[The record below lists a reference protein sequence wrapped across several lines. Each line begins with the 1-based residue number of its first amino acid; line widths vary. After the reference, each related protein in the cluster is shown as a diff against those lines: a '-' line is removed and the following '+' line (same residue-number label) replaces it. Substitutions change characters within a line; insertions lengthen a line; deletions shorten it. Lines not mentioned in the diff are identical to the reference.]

1 MSKRKKGKT
10 MVSLKKTEIPKTPQY
25 QEINSDT
32 EVEFISEGIGF
43 EDVVEFENLNKG
55 EEEMNRKIRDKRN
68 HNEEIMNS
76 REVKG
81 KNISDKIAQKGE
93 EKMENNY
100 AAMNNNDIKEEKYIT
115 ISEDKLKQLIEEE
128 VKKEINK
135 KEDELPKPQVE
146 IIDEVDTEED
156 LNEDEKN
163 KEEEEVII
171 NKIDNKTKAKTLIKG
186 IAVFAGSICLGY
198 FVGKMAKGTVEEIQ
212 KEAIESASIGIKEFI

>member
-10 MVSLKKTEIPKTPQY
+10 VVSLKKTETRETPQY

-68 HNEEIMNS
+68 HNEKIMNS
-76 REVKG
+76 REKEE
-81 KNISDKIAQKGE
+81 KNINDKITQKGE

-100 AAMNNNDIKEEKYIT
+100 AAMNNNDIEENKYVTKEELTKI
-115 ISEDKLKQLIEEE
+115 IKE
-128 VKKEINK
+128 VIQKEIK
-135 KEDELPKPQVE
+135 GEEDLPNPQPQVE
-146 IIDEVDTEED
+146 IIDEVDIEED
-156 LNEDEKN
+156 LDKEN
-163 KEEEEVII
+163 KEEEVVI

-198 FVGKMAKGTVEEIQ
+198 FVGKMAKGTVEGIQ
-212 KEAIESASIGIKEFI
+212 KEAIESASIVKEFI

>member
-10 MVSLKKTEIPKTPQY
+10 VVSLKKIETPETPQY

-68 HNEEIMNS
+68 HNEKIMNS
-76 REVKG
+76 REKEE
-81 KNISDKIAQKGE
+81 KNINNKITKKGE

-100 AAMNNNDIKEEKYIT
+100 AAMNNNDIEENKYVTKEELTKI
-115 ISEDKLKQLIEEE
+115 IKE
-128 VKKEINK
+128 VIQKEIK
-135 KEDELPKPQVE
+135 GEEDLPNPQPQVE
-146 IIDEVDTEED
+146 IIDEVDVEED
-156 LNEDEKN
+156 LDKEN
-163 KEEEEVII
+163 KEEKDVII

-212 KEAIESASIGIKEFI
+212 KEAIESASIGIKEFM

>member
-10 MVSLKKTEIPKTPQY
+10 MVSLKKTEIPETSQY

-76 REVKG
+76 REVKD

>member
-10 MVSLKKTEIPKTPQY
+10 MVSLKKTEIPETPQY

-43 EDVVEFENLNKG
+43 EDVVEFENLNK
-55 EEEMNRKIRDKRN
+55 EEEGMNRKIRDKRN

-76 REVKG
+76 REVKD

-198 FVGKMAKGTVEEIQ
+198 FVGKMAKGTVEGIQ
-212 KEAIESASIGIKEFI
+212 KEAIESASIVKEFI

>member
-1 MSKRKKGKT
+1 
-10 MVSLKKTEIPKTPQY
+10 
-25 QEINSDT
+25 
-32 EVEFISEGIGF
+32 
-43 EDVVEFENLNKG
+43 
-55 EEEMNRKIRDKRN
+55 MNRKIRDKRN

-76 REVKG
+76 REVKD

-171 NKIDNKTKAKTLIKG
+171 NKIDNKAKTLIKG

-198 FVGKMAKGTVEEIQ
+198 FVGKMVKGTVEGIQ
-212 KEAIESASIGIKEFI
+212 KEAIESASIVKEFI

>member
-1 MSKRKKGKT
+1 
-10 MVSLKKTEIPKTPQY
+10 
-25 QEINSDT
+25 
-32 EVEFISEGIGF
+32 
-43 EDVVEFENLNKG
+43 
-55 EEEMNRKIRDKRN
+55 
-68 HNEEIMNS
+68 
-76 REVKG
+76 
-81 KNISDKIAQKGE
+81 
-93 EKMENNY
+93 MENNY

-212 KEAIESASIGIKEFI
+212 KEAIESASIGIKEFM

>member
-10 MVSLKKTEIPKTPQY
+10 MVSLKKTEIPETPQY

-43 EDVVEFENLNKG
+43 EDVVEFENLNKE

-76 REVKG
+76 REVKD

>member
-1 MSKRKKGKT
+1 MSKKKR
-10 MVSLKKTEIPKTPQY
+10 MVSLKKTKIPETPQY

-32 EVEFISEGIGF
+32 EVEFISEGIGL
-43 EDVVEFENLNKG
+43 EDLVKIEG
-55 EEEMNRKIRDKRN
+55 EENEMNRKIINKRN
-68 HNEEIMNS
+68 HNEKIMNS
-76 REVKG
+76 REKEE

-198 FVGKMAKGTVEEIQ
+198 FVGKMAKGTVEGIQ
-212 KEAIESASIGIKEFI
+212 KEAIESASIVKEFI

>member
-1 MSKRKKGKT
+1 MSKKKR
-10 MVSLKKTEIPKTPQY
+10 MVSLKKTKIPETPQY

-76 REVKG
+76 REVKD
-81 KNISDKIAQKGE
+81 KSISDKIAQKGE

-146 IIDEVDTEED
+146 IIDEADVEEN
-156 LNEDEKN
+156 LDEENK
-163 KEEEEVII
+163 KEEEVVI

-212 KEAIESASIGIKEFI
+212 KEAIESASIVKEFI

>member
-1 MSKRKKGKT
+1 MSKKKR
-10 MVSLKKTEIPKTPQY
+10 MVSLKKTKNPEIPQY

-32 EVEFISEGIGF
+32 DVEFISDGIGF
-43 EDVVEFENLNKG
+43 EDVVEFEDLNKG
-55 EEEMNRKIRDKRN
+55 EEGMNRKTRNKRN

-76 REVKG
+76 REVKD

-146 IIDEVDTEED
+146 IIDEADVEEN
-156 LNEDEKN
+156 LDEEN
-163 KEEEEVII
+163 KEEEEVVI

-212 KEAIESASIGIKEFI
+212 KEAIESASIGIKEFM

>member
-10 MVSLKKTEIPKTPQY
+10 MVSLKKTEIPETPQY

-76 REVKG
+76 REVKD

-128 VKKEINK
+128 AKKEINK

-212 KEAIESASIGIKEFI
+212 KEAIESASIGIKEFM

>member
-1 MSKRKKGKT
+1 MSKKKR
-10 MVSLKKTEIPKTPQY
+10 MVSLKETKNPETPKY

-32 EVEFISEGIGF
+32 DVEFISEGIGF
-43 EDVVEFENLNKG
+43 EDVVEFEDLNKG
-55 EEEMNRKIRDKRN
+55 EKGMNRKTRNKRN
-68 HNEEIMNS
+68 YNEEIMNS
-76 REVKG
+76 REVKE

>member
-10 MVSLKKTEIPKTPQY
+10 MVSLKKTEIPETPQY

-76 REVKG
+76 REVKD
-81 KNISDKIAQKGE
+81 KSISDKIAQKGE

-163 KEEEEVII
+163 KEEEEVVI

-186 IAVFAGSICLGY
+186 IAVFVGSICLGY
-198 FVGKMAKGTVEEIQ
+198 FVGKMAKGTVEGIQ
-212 KEAIESASIGIKEFI
+212 KEAIESASIVKEFI

>member
-10 MVSLKKTEIPKTPQY
+10 VVSLKKTETPETPQY

-68 HNEEIMNS
+68 HNEKIMNS
-76 REVKG
+76 REKEE
-81 KNISDKIAQKGE
+81 KNINDKITRKGE

-100 AAMNNNDIKEEKYIT
+100 AAMNNNDIEENKYVTKEELTKI
-115 ISEDKLKQLIEEE
+115 IKE
-128 VKKEINK
+128 VIQKEIK
-135 KEDELPKPQVE
+135 GEEDLPNPQPQLE
-146 IIDEVDTEED
+146 IIDEVDIEED
-156 LNEDEKN
+156 LDKEN
-163 KEEEEVII
+163 KEEEVVI

-212 KEAIESASIGIKEFI
+212 KEAIESASIVKEFI

>member
-1 MSKRKKGKT
+1 MSKKKR
-10 MVSLKKTEIPKTPQY
+10 MVSLKETKNPQTPKY

-32 EVEFISEGIGF
+32 DVEFISEGIGF
-43 EDVVEFENLNKG
+43 EDVVEFEDLNKG
-55 EEEMNRKIRDKRN
+55 EKGMNRKTRNKRN
-68 HNEEIMNS
+68 YNEEIMNS
-76 REVKG
+76 REVKE

-163 KEEEEVII
+163 KEEEVII

>member
-10 MVSLKKTEIPKTPQY
+10 VVSLKKTETSETPQY

-32 EVEFISEGIGF
+32 EVEFISEGIGL
-43 EDVVEFENLNKG
+43 EDFVKIEG
-55 EEEMNRKIRDKRN
+55 EENEMNRKIRDKRN
-68 HNEEIMNS
+68 HNEKIMNS
-76 REVKG
+76 REKEE
-81 KNISDKIAQKGE
+81 KNISDKIITKKGE

-212 KEAIESASIGIKEFI
+212 KEAIESASIVKEFI

>member
-1 MSKRKKGKT
+1 MSKKKR
-10 MVSLKKTEIPKTPQY
+10 MVSLKKTKIPETPQY

-68 HNEEIMNS
+68 HNEKIMNS
-76 REVKG
+76 REVKD
-81 KNISDKIAQKGE
+81 KSISDKIAQKGE

-212 KEAIESASIGIKEFI
+212 KEAIESASIGIKEFM

>member
-1 MSKRKKGKT
+1 MKRKKGKT
-10 MVSLKKTEIPKTPQY
+10 LVSLKKTEIPETPQY
-25 QEINSDT
+25 QEINSNT

-76 REVKG
+76 REVKD
-81 KNISDKIAQKGE
+81 KNISDKITQKGE

-100 AAMNNNDIKEEKYIT
+100 AAMNNSDIKEEKYIT

-163 KEEEEVII
+163 KEEEKVII

>member
-10 MVSLKKTEIPKTPQY
+10 VVSLKKTETPETPQY

-68 HNEEIMNS
+68 NNEEIMNS
-76 REVKG
+76 REVKD
-81 KNISDKIAQKGE
+81 KSISDKIAQKGE

-198 FVGKMAKGTVEEIQ
+198 FVGKMAKGTVEGIQ
-212 KEAIESASIGIKEFI
+212 KEAIESASIVKEFI

>member
-10 MVSLKKTEIPKTPQY
+10 MVSLKKTEIPETSQY

-76 REVKG
+76 REVKD
-81 KNISDKIAQKGE
+81 KNISDKITQKGE

-115 ISEDKLKQLIEEE
+115 INEDKLKQLIEEE

-212 KEAIESASIGIKEFI
+212 KEAIESASIGIKEFM

>member
-10 MVSLKKTEIPKTPQY
+10 VVSLKKTETPETTQY

-43 EDVVEFENLNKG
+43 EDVVEFEDLNKG
-55 EEEMNRKIRDKRN
+55 EEGMNRKTRNKRN

-76 REVKG
+76 REVKD
-81 KNISDKIAQKGE
+81 KSISDKIAQKGE

-100 AAMNNNDIKEEKYIT
+100 AAMNNNDIEENKYVTKEELTKI
-115 ISEDKLKQLIEEE
+115 IKE
-128 VKKEINK
+128 VIQKEIK
-135 KEDELPKPQVE
+135 GEEDLPNPQPQVE
-146 IIDEVDTEED
+146 IIDEVDVEED
-156 LNEDEKN
+156 LDKEN
-163 KEEEEVII
+163 KEEKDVII

-212 KEAIESASIGIKEFI
+212 KEAIESASIGIKEFM

>member
-1 MSKRKKGKT
+1 MSKKKR
-10 MVSLKKTEIPKTPQY
+10 MVSLKKTKIPETPQY

-76 REVKG
+76 REVKD
-81 KNISDKIAQKGE
+81 KSISDKIAQKGE

-156 LNEDEKN
+156 LNEEN
-163 KEEEEVII
+163 KEEEEVVI

-212 KEAIESASIGIKEFI
+212 KEAIESASIGIKEFM

>member
-1 MSKRKKGKT
+1 MSKKKR
-10 MVSLKKTEIPKTPQY
+10 MVSLKKTKIPETPQY

-76 REVKG
+76 REVKD
-81 KNISDKIAQKGE
+81 KNVSDKIAQKGE

-156 LNEDEKN
+156 LDKEN

>member
-1 MSKRKKGKT
+1 MSKKKR
-10 MVSLKKTEIPKTPQY
+10 MVSLKETKNPETPQY

-32 EVEFISEGIGF
+32 DVEFISEGIGF
-43 EDVVEFENLNKG
+43 EDVVEFEDLNKG
-55 EEEMNRKIRDKRN
+55 EEGMNRKTRNKRN
-68 HNEEIMNS
+68 YNEEIMNS
-76 REVKG
+76 REVKE

-100 AAMNNNDIKEEKYIT
+100 AAMNNNDIEENKYVTKEELTKI
-115 ISEDKLKQLIEEE
+115 IKE
-128 VKKEINK
+128 VIQKEINK

-212 KEAIESASIGIKEFI
+212 KEAIESASIGIKEFM

>member
-10 MVSLKKTEIPKTPQY
+10 VVSLKKTETPETPQY

-68 HNEEIMNS
+68 HNEKIMNS
-76 REVKG
+76 REKEE
-81 KNISDKIAQKGE
+81 KNINDKITQKGE

-100 AAMNNNDIKEEKYIT
+100 AAMNNNDIEENKYVTKEELTKI
-115 ISEDKLKQLIEEE
+115 IKE
-128 VKKEINK
+128 VIQKEIK
-135 KEDELPKPQVE
+135 GEEDLPNPQPQVE
-146 IIDEVDTEED
+146 IIDEVDIEED
-156 LNEDEKN
+156 LDKEN
-163 KEEEEVII
+163 KEEEVVI

-198 FVGKMAKGTVEEIQ
+198 FVGKMAKGTVEGIQ
-212 KEAIESASIGIKEFI
+212 KEAIESASIVKEFI